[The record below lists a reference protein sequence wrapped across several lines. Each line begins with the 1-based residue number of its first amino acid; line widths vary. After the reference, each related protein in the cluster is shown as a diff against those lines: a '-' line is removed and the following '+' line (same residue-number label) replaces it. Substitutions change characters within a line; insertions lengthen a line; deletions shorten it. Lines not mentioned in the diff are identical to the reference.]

1 MSAIWI
7 VALVVIV
14 VALIGW
20 CAGVL
25 VVSSRRRRATT
36 RGDKP
41 APLPEDRDEINGGV
55 FRGDPGSTNRPPGE
69 P

>member
-1 MSAIWI
+1 MSPIWI

-14 VALIGW
+14 VALVGW

-25 VVSSRRRRATT
+25 VVSSRRRRGATGT
-36 RGDKP
+36 KP

>member
-1 MSAIWI
+1 MSPIWV

-14 VALIGW
+14 VALVGW

-25 VVSSRRRRATT
+25 VVSSRRRRSTGRTA
-36 RGDKP
+36 P
-41 APLPEDRDEINGGV
+41 APLPADRDEINGGV
-55 FRGDPGSTNRPPGE
+55 FRGDPGSTNRSPGE

>member
-1 MSAIWI
+1 MSPIWI
-7 VALVVIV
+7 IALVVIV

-25 VVSSRRRRATT
+25 LVSSRRRRAPT
-36 RGDKP
+36 RGEP

>member
-1 MSAIWI
+1 MSPIWI
-7 VALVVIV
+7 IALVVIV
-14 VALIGW
+14 VALLGW

-25 VVSSRRRRATT
+25 VVSSRRRRATGHT
-36 RGDKP
+36 DP

-55 FRGDPGSTNRPPGE
+55 FRGDPGATNRPPGE